1 MLFTGLQRQHKSALS
16 VARFFTFGSRQQFAC
31 HADDTPRHLADE
43 LLRATHISYIG
54 SAKLHGNAQRL
65 TIAYGNVG
73 APFSRRL
80 QHGKVGSDAV
90 DDKERLVLMA
100 GIGKTGE
107 VFDDA
112 IDVRLLYDDACHAAL
127 C

>member
-1 MLFTGLQRQHKSALS
+1 MLFAGLQRQHKSTLS
-16 VARFFTFGSRQQFAC
+16 VARLFTFGSRQQFAG

-43 LLRATHISYIG
+43 LLRTTQISYIG

-73 APFSRRL
+73 APFGRRL
-80 QHGKVGSDAV
+80 QHGKVGSDAI
-90 DDKERLVLMA
+90 DDKERLVLMT

-112 IDVRLLYDDACHAAL
+112 IDIRLLHDNSGNTPL